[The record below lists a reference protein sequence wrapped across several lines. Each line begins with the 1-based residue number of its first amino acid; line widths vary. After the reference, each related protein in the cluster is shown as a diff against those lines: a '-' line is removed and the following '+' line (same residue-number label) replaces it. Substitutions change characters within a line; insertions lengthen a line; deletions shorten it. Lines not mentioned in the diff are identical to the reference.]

1 MGVLRNVENTM
12 DRACDKRG
20 SSMWNRKYKKKTAAK
35 NEKKKMA
42 EISGS

>member
-1 MGVLRNVENTM
+1 M

-20 SSMWNRKYKKKTAAK
+20 SSMWNRKYKKSAA
-35 NEKKKMA
+35 NNKKKMV